1 MTRHNDE
8 NQVISGGSD
17 RRMKQITYFSRIIP
31 TAELTAN
38 IQKSPCLYCSGWER
52 VFPIRGFKMV
62 VGAIS
67 ESMDT
72 PPLVLCCIA
81 DIH

>member
-1 MTRHNDE
+1 M
-8 NQVISGGSD
+8 ISE
-17 RRMKQITYFSRIIP
+17 R
-31 TAELTAN
+31 
-38 IQKSPCLYCSGWER
+38 ER
-52 VFPIRGFKMV
+52 VFPIQGFKMV

-67 ESMDT
+67 ESIDT